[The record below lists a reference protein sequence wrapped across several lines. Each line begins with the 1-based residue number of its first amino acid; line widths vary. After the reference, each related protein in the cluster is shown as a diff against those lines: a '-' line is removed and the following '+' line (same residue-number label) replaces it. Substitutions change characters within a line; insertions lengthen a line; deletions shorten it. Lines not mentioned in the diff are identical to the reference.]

1 MLRVFDKTSEAKQKL
16 WSVWWLYSDHHPVTF
31 TLLFFQNQEGELEKL
46 RQELQKLREEEQ
58 SLEQQVESSRQ
69 QLNQLAASHKDI
81 TTLVAEVNWGNLEFK
96 ILYESILSVCL
107 SLSFCLRSLCL
118 CLSRSLKVCLAVSS
132 HSFCLSVSLFLL
144 KSLSATLSVLSF
156 CLFLSVSLE
165 KSICHCQFS
174 VSMSLSVSVSL
185 SKSMSLF
192 QFSLSASSLSLPL
205 SLSVCLVLFFT
216 LLPLSAFFNFLLYL
230 SVAEVQV
237 DVLI

>member
-107 SLSFCLRSLCL
+107 SLSFCLRSLSL

-132 HSFCLSVSLFLL
+132 HSFCLS
-144 KSLSATLSVLSF
+144 
-156 CLFLSVSLE
+156 
-165 KSICHCQFS
+165 
-174 VSMSLSVSVSL
+174 
-185 SKSMSLF
+185 
-192 QFSLSASSLSLPL
+192 LSLL
-205 SLSVCLVLFFT
+205 S
-216 LLPLSAFFNFLLYL
+216 
-230 SVAEVQV
+230 
-237 DVLI
+237 

>member
-96 ILYESILSVCL
+96 ILYESVLSI
-107 SLSFCLRSLCL
+107 SLSFCLLSLCL
-118 CLSRSLKVCLAVSS
+118 CLSRCLKVCLP
-132 HSFCLSVSLFLL
+132 LSVS
-144 KSLSATLSVLSF
+144 SLSF
-156 CLFLSVSLE
+156 CL
-165 KSICHCQFS
+165 
-174 VSMSLSVSVSL
+174 
-185 SKSMSLF
+185 
-192 QFSLSASSLSLPL
+192 LSLLL
-205 SLSVCLVLFFT
+205 S
-216 LLPLSAFFNFLLYL
+216 
-230 SVAEVQV
+230 
-237 DVLI
+237 